1 VRLLTARGRL
11 ALVVAAGLYGGSW
24 AFGIREGYVVSLC
37 LALVVLLGVGVVAAA
52 ARPRALARTAP
63 GEHVEGEPLQVEV
76 ALDAGRLAGAVTLAV
91 VDGCAGL
98 GRHRCVLERRGRAF
112 VGRWRAPRP
121 PRGRHRLDDAE
132 LVVGDVFGLAC
143 RRVRLASGGEAVLV
157 LPRVVELVAPAHGA
171 DPSGG
176 RGAHAAADG
185 FDLRGVR
192 DHAPGESLRRVHW
205 RSTARA
211 GRLMVK
217 ELHEPPRAQAL
228 VVLDA
233 RQRPLAGRAPDTS
246 FELQVRTA
254 ASLLHALVAAG
265 RPAALVIA
273 GAGTLRMAVS
283 GAAGFAAAL
292 ERLATVRPEPGPSL
306 LASASAAAG
315 GTLLVT
321 AEPGAAPVDGTR
333 GLRVVWIDGRSFGDP
348 GAGGAEQAEALERAG
363 ATVVRIARGDDLRER
378 LALEEAVRAAH

>member
-11 ALVVAAGLYGGSW
+11 ALVIAAGLYGASW

-37 LALVVLLGVGVVAAA
+37 LALVTLLCVGVVLVA
-52 ARPRALARTAP
+52 ARPRALARAAA
-63 GEHVEGEPLQVEV
+63 GEHVEGEPLRVDV
-76 ALDAGRLAGAVTLAV
+76 ALDAGPLAGTVTLEL
-91 VDGCAGL
+91 VDGCADL
-98 GRHRCVLERRGRAF
+98 GRHRCALERRGRAF
-112 VGRWRAPRP
+112 AGHWRAPCP
-121 PRGRHRLDDAE
+121 PRGRHRLGDAE

-157 LPRVVELVAPAHGA
+157 LPRVVELAPPAHGG

-217 ELHEPPRAQAL
+217 ELHEPPRAEAV
-228 VVLDA
+228 VVLDV

-254 ASLLHALVAAG
+254 ASLLRALVAAG

-273 GAGTLRMAVS
+273 GAGILRLAVA
-283 GAAGFAAAL
+283 GDAGFATAL
-292 ERLATVRPEPGPSL
+292 ERLASVRPEPGPSP
-306 LASASAAAG
+306 LASGLTAAG

-321 AEPGAAPVDGTR
+321 AEPGAAPVGGAR
-333 GLRVVWIDGRSFGDP
+333 GLRLVWIDARSFGDP
-348 GAGGAEQAEALERAG
+348 GACGPEQAEALERAG
-363 ATVVRIARGDDLRER
+363 ATVVRIARGDDLRDR
-378 LALEEAVRAAH
+378 LALQEAVRAAR